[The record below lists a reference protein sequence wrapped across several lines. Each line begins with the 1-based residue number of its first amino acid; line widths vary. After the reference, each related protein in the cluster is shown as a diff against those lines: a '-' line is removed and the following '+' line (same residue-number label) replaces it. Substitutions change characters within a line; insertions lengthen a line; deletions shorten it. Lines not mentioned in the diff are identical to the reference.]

1 MSLRLSRR
9 HWVLLMGAAPTLAQT
24 AIQTPAPTTAKRA
37 DKAKADIREV
47 SDKLAAVTVPM
58 NIEPSF
64 RFTA

>member
-1 MSLRLSRR
+1 
-9 HWVLLMGAAPTLAQT
+9 MGAAPTLAQT